1 MNTRKIFI
9 AASCL
14 ALNLS
19 LAKIA
24 ATLSL
29 PLYFDCVGT
38 ILAAA
43 LLPGGY
49 AVTVAVLTSLLG
61 GLIVNPY
68 FAAYVGTQFAI
79 SLTAIAALRWGFF
92 KAWWSSILAGVLI
105 ALVAVIV
112 SAPVTAVLF
121 GGVTLS
127 GTTAINAVLIA
138 SGNGIWKS
146 VIGGSLFVEAI
157 DNQPSQTS
165 IGLPLPRALARLLVR
180 VDGPCLCLSH
190 AGVGAGSRHIRHCE
204 ESIHCRPS
212 RIVVG
217 ISSCLVAFRLP
228 V

>member
-1 MNTRKIFI
+1 MNSQRMFV

-19 LAKIA
+19 LAKMA
-24 ATLSL
+24 AMLTL
-29 PLYFDCVGT
+29 PLYLDSVGT

-49 AVTVAVLTSLLG
+49 ALGVAVLTSLLG

-68 FAAYVGTQFAI
+68 FVAYVATQLAI
-79 SLTAIAALRWGFF
+79 SLAAMGALHWGFLRT
-92 KAWWSSILAGVLI
+92 WWSSIIAGFVI
-105 ALVAVIV
+105 AVVAVFV

-146 VIGGSLFVEAI
+146 VIGGSLFVESI
-157 DNQPSQTS
+157 DKPVAAFLAWAVLRRLPTSLRAKSEKQCQPS
-165 IGLPLPRALARLLVR
+165 
-180 VDGPCLCLSH
+180 
-190 AGVGAGSRHIRHCE
+190 
-204 ESIHCRPS
+204 ES
-212 RIVVG
+212 
-217 ISSCLVAFRLP
+217 
-228 V
+228 